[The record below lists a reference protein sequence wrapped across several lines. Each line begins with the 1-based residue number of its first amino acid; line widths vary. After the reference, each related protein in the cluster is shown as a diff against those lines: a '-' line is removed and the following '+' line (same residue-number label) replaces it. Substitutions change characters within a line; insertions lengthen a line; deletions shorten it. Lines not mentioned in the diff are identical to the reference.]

1 MDTVLQLEHTLREC
15 LARGDDAAGRQALLD
30 ALPTLPEEVRGRL
43 MVTFLEF
50 GLAELDAANTLHNM
64 QEATL
69 KILAEMG
76 DEDAKEV

>member
-1 MDTVLQLEHTLREC
+1 MDTVLTLEQTLRDC
-15 LARGDDAAGRQALLD
+15 LAKNDDAAGRQALLD

-50 GLAELDAANTLHNM
+50 GLAELDAADTLRNM
-64 QEATL
+64 QEAAL
-69 KILAEMG
+69 KVLAGLG